1 MLRYRPYGY
10 LYGASHRRLY
20 RGAKSMHSLLFI
32 CRPNLSSVNSGLG
45 THQLQL
51 ADQPQKDSSICR
63 PDSPDRSFRIQFLD
77 YRSYMYLGTA
87 TDWYFSLNKISYNS
101 TFRHPNVYSITV
113 LQPWSN
119 QNFFLGVRFWG
130 FSLNFVLFSYS
141 LGFFYSQRF
150 IGGLKPP
157 INTHTVTASYQ

>member
-1 MLRYRPYGY
+1 MAPLTGGYTEAQSLCIVYRLSVG
-10 LYGASHRRLY
+10 L
-20 RGAKSMHSLLFI
+20 I
-32 CRPNLSSVNSGLG
+32 CRVSTRDSGL
-45 THQLQL
+45 TSFNSPINRRKTLRF
-51 ADQPQKDSSICR
+51 ADQTVQTVLSVFNFLTIEVTCTSER
-63 PDSPDRSFRIQFLD
+63 PPIDTFHWTRS
-77 YRSYMYLGTA
+77 A
-87 TDWYFSLNKISYNS
+87 NS